1 VSGGP
6 GVTARLL
13 VIDNYDS
20 FTYNLYQYLCELGA
34 LVDVRRNDA
43 VTLDE
48 IERLAPDA
56 LVLSPG
62 PGRPEDAGVCVPA
75 IERFA
80 GTMPILGVCLGHQAI
95 AQAYG
100 ASIVRA
106 PTLLHGKT
114 SEIHHEG
121 RGIYAGLPS
130 PFRAVRYHS
139 LVADPATLP
148 DSLVVDARTDDGIV
162 MGLHHKELPVY
173 GVQFHP
179 ESILT
184 DEGKRLL
191 RNFLAVAER
200 APQPLAVPAASG
212 R

>member
-1 VSGGP
+1 VS
-6 GVTARLL
+6 ARLL
-13 VIDNYDS
+13 LIDNYDS
-20 FTYNLYQYLCELGA
+20 FTYNLFQYLSELGA
-34 LVDVRRNDA
+34 LVDVRRNDTI
-43 VTLDE
+43 TLDE
-48 IERLAPDA
+48 IERIAPDA

-75 IERFA
+75 VERFA
-80 GTMPILGVCLGHQAI
+80 GKLPILGVCLGHQAI

-100 ASIVRA
+100 ATIVRA

-121 RGIYAGLPS
+121 RGLYAGLPT

-139 LVADPATLP
+139 LVADPDTLP

-162 MGLHHKELPVY
+162 MGMHHKDLPVY

-200 APQPLAVPAASG
+200 APQLVAVPVAGG